1 MRRETAEAP
10 RRVEWRP
17 ADAARRAYDG
27 SCRGRRIAHLSRR
40 GAESGGDLWEI
51 SIGTD
56 SDWPDAG
63 ALPWA
68 DAVAWVEARVTW
80 LTAPPGA

>member
-1 MRRETAEAP
+1 MSGTANAS

-17 ADAARRAYDG
+17 TDASRRAYAG
-27 SCRGRRIAHLSRR
+27 YCRGRRIAPLSRQ
-40 GAESGGDLWEI
+40 GAESPGALWEI